1 MVTIGL
7 YQATWTVISL
17 NISVFQEIFTDRD
30 MDAKQEEH
38 NLKDNEANKENFEN
52 NETDDTFEEVLSGG
66 ENEKD
71 DNFSSKDEDSD
82 VTVRIYC

>member
-82 VTVRIYC
+82 VTLRIYG